1 MSREAAMMQE
11 VVKSTMQEKAVD
23 LLYESVKDRLT
34 LSKQLFED
42 ALKDWELVEL
52 MQDDNLFG
60 VVMIKGN
67 ELHVSFK
74 GVPKSS
80 IRRHI
85 NATMGEVMKKYGHVV
100 TTVAKDNIK
109 GLNFCKRFGYFITGE
124 DSSKIYMRCDRSK
137 YVLK

>member
-1 MSREAAMMQE
+1 MIQQLVTS
-11 VVKSTMQEKAVD
+11 MQEKAVD
-23 LLYESVKDRLT
+23 LLYESVKDRL
-34 LSKQLFED
+34 SIDKQQFKD

-52 MQDDNLFG
+52 MQDDDLIG

-85 NATMGEVMKKYGHVV
+85 KATMGEVMKKYGYVV
-100 TTVAKDNIK
+100 TLVSKGNDK
-109 GLNFCKRFGYFITGE
+109 GLDFCKRFGYYITGE
-124 DSSKIYMRCDRSK
+124 DSDKIYMRCDRSN
-137 YVLK
+137 YVR